1 MIPDS
6 VKISKEK
13 KSLQFNYENSTYLIL
28 SAKVLRANSP
38 SAENKNNLKIP
49 DVKKFEGV
57 LLKKIEKV
65 GNYALRIIFSDGHN
79 TGIFSWTTLYDYG
92 LRQDELMTGYLS
104 RLKSDGNTRS

>member
-79 TGIFSWTTLYDYG
+79 TGIYSWDYIYKIG
-92 LRQDELMTGYLS
+92 IKNQVL
-104 RLKSDGNTRS
+104 